1 MQLITPFVTVRRQT
15 AIHHFGGL
23 AARALLIR
31 EFTMYD
37 ASAQLRGLNFSSRIS
52 AKQFDYCDIKY
63 LTLFQIALQTAK
75 FGG

>member
-23 AARALLIR
+23 AAGGLFIR

-52 AKQFDYCDIKY
+52 AKQFDYCDKY

-75 FGG
+75 FG